1 MRSVKRLSQAGL
13 LALVWLS
20 TSLHAGLQPP
30 QAAVASAHPLATQA
44 GENILQAGGNA
55 FDAAV
60 AVAAMLAVAEPS
72 GSGLGGG
79 GFFLLHSAEDGRK
92 HFLDARETAPAA
104 IRAAM
109 YLDEEGR
116 PQRELLR
123 RGPLAAGIPGLP
135 AGLVQLAQEFGS
147 MPLKQLLEP
156 AIRVAQEGFEIDAK
170 LARTMAYREA
180 DLASY
185 AHSAAV
191 FLDEQGEALA
201 AGTTL
206 KQPDLAR
213 TLQKLATFGRAG
225 FYSGS
230 VADEML
236 RSVRN
241 AGGVWTAEDLR
252 NYAVKMRRPL
262 VLGFGD
268 WQIVTAPPPSSGG
281 LVLGEIF
288 QMLDLMGF
296 TTVEDMGLRR
306 HMLIEAMRRAYFDR
320 ARYMGDADYVPVPSR
335 RLLAR
340 EHAQQWLESYSPRHA
355 TPSAELSPE
364 PIASVG
370 MGMNTTHFSILDG
383 QGNRVSATL
392 SINFGLGAAF
402 VAGRSGVLLNN
413 EMDDFV
419 IAPGVPNGYGLVGGE
434 ANLVEPGKRM
444 LSSMTPTFL
453 EGAERVAILGTPGG
467 SRIITM
473 VLLGLLDLMEGRSA
487 AEVVAAPRFHHQY
500 LPDVVQL
507 EQGGF
512 DDEAKELLQLRG
524 HPIKE
529 LSRQYGNMQVVVWD
543 QDKAKV
549 DAAADPRGVGRASSF
564 VVRPSIEQQALELI
578 P

>member
-1 MRSVKRLSQAGL
+1 M
-13 LALVWLS
+13 LAACVLAMSMPS
-20 TSLHAGLQPP
+20 TAVHAGLQPP
-30 QAAVASAHPLATQA
+30 QAAVASAHPLATQV
-44 GENILQAGGNA
+44 GETILQAGGNA

-79 GFFLLHSAEDGRK
+79 GFFLLHRADDGRK
-92 HFLDARETAPAA
+92 YFLDARETAPAA

-109 YLDEEGR
+109 YLDDNGQ

-135 AGLVQLAQEFGS
+135 AGLVYLAEEFGS
-147 MPLKQLLEP
+147 LPLKRLLEP
-156 AIRVAQEGFEIDAK
+156 AIRVAQDGFEVDDK
-170 LARTMAYREA
+170 LARTMAYRQA
-180 DLASY
+180 DLATY
-185 AHSAAV
+185 ASSAAV
-191 FLDEQGEALA
+191 FLDAQGQALPTGA
-201 AGTTL
+201 TL
-206 KQPDLAR
+206 RQPDLAR

-236 RSVRN
+236 RSVRD
-241 AGGVWTAEDLR
+241 AGGVWRAEDLR
-252 NYAVKMRRPL
+252 SYQVKMRSPL

-288 QMLDLMGF
+288 QMLDVMGYA
-296 TTVEDMGLRR
+296 TVKDQGLRR

-320 ARYMGDADYVPVPSR
+320 ARYMGDADFVPVPSR

-340 EHAQQWLESYSPRHA
+340 EHAEQWLQSYSPRRA

-370 MGMNTTHFSILDG
+370 MGMNTTHFSILDAE
-383 QGNRVSATL
+383 GNRVSATL

-487 AEVVAAPRFHHQY
+487 QEVVAAPRFHHQY

-512 DDEAKELLQLRG
+512 DRQAKELLQVRG
-524 HPIKE
+524 HELRE

-543 QDKAKV
+543 QAEAV
-549 DAAADPRGVGRASSF
+549 VEAAADPRGVGTANRF
-564 VVRPSIEQQALELI
+564 IVRPQLEQQALELI

>member
-1 MRSVKRLSQAGL
+1 M
-13 LALVWLS
+13 LALCLFSGVGV
-20 TSLHAGLQPP
+20 AGMPPP
-30 QAAVASAHPLATQA
+30 QAAVASAHPLATEV
-44 GENILQAGGNA
+44 GERILQAGGNA

-79 GFFLLHSAEDGRK
+79 GFFLLHRAEDGRK
-92 HFLDARETAPAA
+92 YFLDARETAPAA

-109 YLDEEGR
+109 YLDEQGLPR
-116 PQRELLR
+116 RDLLR

-135 AGLVQLAQEFGS
+135 AGLVHLAEQFGS
-147 MPLKQLLEP
+147 LPLKQLLEP
-156 AIRVAQEGFEIDAK
+156 AIRVAQDGFEIDDK
-170 LARTMAYREA
+170 LARTLAYRRA
-180 DLASY
+180 DLAAY
-185 AHSAAV
+185 ADSAAV
-191 FLDEQGEALA
+191 FLNPDGQALQT
-201 AGTTL
+201 GMRL
-206 KQPDLAR
+206 RQPDLAR

-236 RSVRN
+236 RSVRD
-241 AGGVWTAEDLR
+241 AGGVWSADDLR
-252 NYAVKMRRPL
+252 GYQIKMRAPL
-262 VLGFGD
+262 VLGYGD

-296 TTVEDMGLRR
+296 ATVEDRGLRR

-320 ARYMGDADYVPVPSR
+320 ARYMGDADFVAVPSR

-340 EHAQQWLESYSPRHA
+340 EHAEEWLQSYSPRQA

-383 QGNRVSATL
+383 EGNRVSATL

-453 EGAERVAILGTPGG
+453 EGADRVAILGTPGG

-473 VLLGLLDLMEGRSA
+473 VLLGLLDLMEGHSA
-487 AEVVAAPRFHHQY
+487 AQVVAAPRFHHQY

-507 EQGGF
+507 EQGAF
-512 DDEAKELLQLRG
+512 DASAKELITLRG
-524 HPIKE
+524 HELKE
-529 LSRQYGNMQVVVWD
+529 LDRQYGNMQLVVWD
-543 QDKAKV
+543 QTEAVV
-549 DAAADPRGVGRASSF
+549 DAAADPRGVGTAKTF
-564 VVRPSIEQQALELI
+564 VVRPQLKQQALELT